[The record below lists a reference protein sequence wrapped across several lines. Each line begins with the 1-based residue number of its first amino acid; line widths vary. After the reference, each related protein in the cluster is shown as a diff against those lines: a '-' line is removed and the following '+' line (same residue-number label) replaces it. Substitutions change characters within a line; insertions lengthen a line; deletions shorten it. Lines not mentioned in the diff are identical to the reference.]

1 LIAVRISSLIE
12 RTLCRSVLGVMH
24 SNIYEQAG
32 TTVTARHQII
42 AKKSHGHDTS
52 RPELKLPESKGLLW
66 GGGAAVVLLFALA
79 YYFLMPVAEVAA
91 VRRGTAISAVY
102 GTVRIEPAFVVRI
115 RAQNDGFI
123 QLAET
128 FSAGRGAIGKNVE
141 KGQLLATIADEKTA
155 RELKQARADLQA
167 AIDRAALPLPSAELL
182 KAAEDNL
189 QRLEKV
195 VGSGNVPAVEYQKAK
210 SEANRLRGAVETER
224 IERDRNLKSLE
235 ETTKKLEAQM
245 KSAEVRSPIDGLLTN
260 VQTIDG
266 ELVSDG
272 NELFTVSSRRNYVR
286 GEVNEEDVG
295 EVKPGMKAKVQLY
308 AYRTR
313 SFTVRVTSVQPAADP
328 TTQRYTVVLE
338 MENPPDNLMVGMT
351 GEMNIITGTHDNA
364 LLVPTR
370 ALLVDQ
376 ALVVNGGIVHA
387 RTVGVGFRTLD
398 FTEVTNGL
406 DEGSHVIVSDQ
417 DKFRPG
423 ETVRQRIVGLP
434 PPAKAP

>member
-1 LIAVRISSLIE
+1 
-12 RTLCRSVLGVMH
+12 
-24 SNIYEQAG
+24 
-32 TTVTARHQII
+32 
-42 AKKSHGHDTS
+42 
-52 RPELKLPESKGLLW
+52 LKLPESKRILW
-66 GGGAAVVLLFALA
+66 GGGVALVLVFAAA

-102 GTVRIEPAFVVRI
+102 GTVRIEPAFVVRV

-123 QLAET
+123 RLAES
-128 FSAGRGAIGKNVE
+128 FSAGRGAIGKSVE
-141 KGQLLATIADEKTA
+141 KGQLLATIADEETS

-167 AIDRAALPLPSAELL
+167 AVDRAALPLPSSELL
-182 KAAEDNL
+182 RAAEDNL

-210 SEANRLRGAVETER
+210 SEANRLRGAVESER
-224 IERDRNLKSLE
+224 IERDRNLHSLE

-245 KSAEVRSPIDGLLTN
+245 KSAEVRSPIDGILTN

-266 ELVSDG
+266 EVVSDG

-295 EVKPGMKAKVQLY
+295 EVKSGMKAKVQLY
-308 AYRTR
+308 AYRMR
-313 SFTVRVTSVQPAADP
+313 NFTARVTSVQPAADP

-351 GEMNIITGTHDNA
+351 GEMNIITGVHENA

-387 RTVGVGFRTLD
+387 RTVKVGFRTLD
-398 FTEVTNGL
+398 FAEALSGL
-406 DEGSHVIVSDQ
+406 EDGSRVIVADQ

-423 ETVRQRIVGLP
+423 EPVRQRTVSLP
-434 PPAKAP
+434 PTPIKP

>member
-1 LIAVRISSLIE
+1 
-12 RTLCRSVLGVMH
+12 M
-24 SNIYEQAG
+24 
-32 TTVTARHQII
+32 
-42 AKKSHGHDTS
+42 
-52 RPELKLPESKGLLW
+52 PESKRVLL
-66 GGGAAVVLLFALA
+66 GGGAPLLLLFALA
-79 YYFLMPVAEVAA
+79 YYFLMPVAEVVT

-102 GTVRIEPAFVVRI
+102 GTVRIEPAFVVRD
-115 RAQNDGFI
+115 RAPNDGVI
-123 QLAET
+123 QLAEP
-128 FSAGRGAIGKNVE
+128 FSAGRGAIGKSVE
-141 KGQLLATIADEKTA
+141 KGQLLATIADEETA

-167 AIDRAALPLPSAELL
+167 AVDRAALPLASSELL

-195 VGSGNVPAVEYQKAK
+195 VGSGNVPAVEYEKAR

-224 IERDRNLKSLE
+224 IERDRNLHSLE

-245 KSAEVRSPIDGLLTN
+245 KSAEVRSPIDGILTN

-313 SFTVRVTSVQPAADP
+313 TFTGRVTSIQPAADP

-338 MENPPDNLMVGMT
+338 MENPPDNMMVGMT
-351 GEMNIITGTHDNA
+351 GEMNIITGVHENA

-376 ALVVNGGIVHA
+376 ALVANGGIVQR
-387 RTVGVGFRTLD
+387 RTVNVGFRTLD
-398 FTEVTNGL
+398 FSEALGGL
-406 DEGSHVIVSDQ
+406 ADGDHVIVSDQ
-417 DKFRPG
+417 DKFHSGPPVRP
-423 ETVRQRIVGLP
+423 RMIKP
-434 PPAKAP
+434 PPPPTAP

>member
-1 LIAVRISSLIE
+1 
-12 RTLCRSVLGVMH
+12 
-24 SNIYEQAG
+24 
-32 TTVTARHQII
+32 
-42 AKKSHGHDTS
+42 
-52 RPELKLPESKGLLW
+52 
-66 GGGAAVVLLFALA
+66 
-79 YYFLMPVAEVAA
+79 MPVAEVAA

-102 GTVRIEPAFVVRI
+102 GTVRIEPSFVVRV

-123 QLAET
+123 RLAES
-128 FSAGRGAIGKNVE
+128 FSAGRGAIGKSVE
-141 KGQLLATIADEKTA
+141 KEQLLATIADEETS

-167 AIDRAALPLPSAELL
+167 AVDRAALPLPSSELL

-195 VGSGNVPAVEYQKAK
+195 VGSGNIPAVEYEKAK
-210 SEANRLRGAVETER
+210 SEANRLRGAVESER
-224 IERDRNLKSLE
+224 IERDRNLHSLE

-245 KSAEVRSPIDGLLTN
+245 KNAEVRSPIEGILTN

-313 SFTVRVTSVQPAADP
+313 SFGARVTSVQPAADP

-351 GEMNIITGTHDNA
+351 GEMNIITGAHENA

-376 ALVVNGGIVHA
+376 ALIVNGGIVHP
-387 RTVGVGFRTLD
+387 RTVKVGFRTLD
-398 FTEVTNGL
+398 FAEAVSGL
-406 DEGSHVIVSDQ
+406 DDGAHVIVADQ
-417 DKFRPG
+417 DKFHAG
-423 ETVRQRIVGLP
+423 EPVRQREVTLP
-434 PPAKAP
+434 PPPTKP

>member
-1 LIAVRISSLIE
+1 
-12 RTLCRSVLGVMH
+12 MP
-24 SNIYEQAG
+24 SNLYEQPETRTITGGLQPIANKSRG
-32 TTVTARHQII
+32 RDSTAS
-42 AKKSHGHDTS
+42 K
-52 RPELKLPESKGLLW
+52 LKLPESKRLLW
-66 GGGAAVVLLFALA
+66 GGIAAVVIVLAVA
-79 YYFLMPVAEVAA
+79 YYFVMPVAEVAT
-91 VRRGTAISAVY
+91 VLRGTAISAVY
-102 GTVRIEPAFVVRI
+102 GTVRIEPAFVVRV

-123 QLAET
+123 RLAES
-128 FSAGRGAIGKNVE
+128 FSAGRGAIGKSVE
-141 KGQLLATIADEKTA
+141 KGQLLATIADEGTS

-167 AIDRAALPLPSAELL
+167 AVDRGALPLPSSELL

-210 SEANRLRGAVETER
+210 SEANRLRGAVESER
-224 IERDRNLKSLE
+224 IERDRNLNSLQ

-245 KSAEVRSPIDGLLTN
+245 KNSEVRSPIDGILTN

-313 SFTVRVTSVQPAADP
+313 NFAAQVTSVQPAADP

-338 MENPPDNLMVGMT
+338 MQNPPDNLMVGMT
-351 GEMNIITGTHDNA
+351 GEMNIITGAHENA

-376 ALVVNGGIVHA
+376 ALIVNGGIVHP
-387 RTVGVGFRTLD
+387 RTVKVGFRTLD
-398 FTEVTNGL
+398 FAEALSGL
-406 DEGSHVIVSDQ
+406 EDGARVIVADQ
-417 DKFRPG
+417 DKFHAG
-423 ETVRQRIVGLP
+423 EPVRQREVTLP
-434 PPAKAP
+434 SPPAKP

>member
-1 LIAVRISSLIE
+1 
-12 RTLCRSVLGVMH
+12 MP
-24 SNIYEQAG
+24 SNVYQQVE
-32 TTVTARHQII
+32 TSTVTAGHEVI
-42 AKKSHGHDTS
+42 AKKSREPHTS
-52 RPELKLPESKGLLW
+52 SPKLKSSKSKKILLL
-66 GGGAAVVLLFALA
+66 GGISLLFLFALA
-79 YYFLMPVAEVAA
+79 YFFLMPVAEVAT

-102 GTVRIEPAFVVRI
+102 GTVRIEPAFVVRV

-123 QLAET
+123 RLAEA

-141 KGQLLATIADEKTA
+141 KGQLLATIADQETS
-155 RELKQARADLQA
+155 RQLKQARSDLQA
-167 AIDRAALPLPSAELL
+167 ANDRAALPLPSSELL

-195 VGSGNVPAVEYQKAK
+195 VGSGNVPAVDYQKAK
-210 SEANRLRGAVETER
+210 SEANRLRGAVESER
-224 IERDRNLKSLE
+224 IERDRNLNSLE
-235 ETTKKLEAQM
+235 ETMKKLEAQM
-245 KSAEVRSPIDGLLTN
+245 KNAEVRSPIDGILTN

-272 NELFTVSSRRNYVR
+272 NELFTVSSRKTYVR

-313 SFTVRVTSVQPAADP
+313 TFTARVTSVQPAADP

-338 MENPPDNLMVGMT
+338 MSNSPDNLMVGMT
-351 GEMNIITGTHDNA
+351 GEMNIITGVHENA

-376 ALVVNGGIVHA
+376 ALVVNGGIVQP
-387 RTVGVGFRTLD
+387 RTVNVGFRTLD
-398 FTEVTNGL
+398 FSEALNGL
-406 DEGSHVIVSDQ
+406 TEGDHVILSDQ
-417 DKFRPG
+417 DKFHSGQP
-423 ETVRQRIVGLP
+423 VRQRMVALP
-434 PPAKAP
+434 PPPKAP

>member
-1 LIAVRISSLIE
+1 MVPK
-12 RTLCRSVLGVMH
+12 
-24 SNIYEQAG
+24 IYEQAG
-32 TTVTARHQII
+32 TRSAVRHDVI
-42 AKKSHGHDTS
+42 ANKSHEQHTS
-52 RPELKLPESKGLLW
+52 SPKLKFPESKTVLSI
-66 GGGAAVVLLFALA
+66 GAAALVVLFALA
-79 YYFLMPVAEVAA
+79 YFFLMPVAEVAT
-91 VRRGTAISAVY
+91 VQRGTAISAVY
-102 GTVRIEPAFVVRI
+102 GTVRIEPAFVVRV
-115 RAQNDGFI
+115 RAQNDGFLR
-123 QLAET
+123 LAET
-128 FSAGRGAIGKNVE
+128 FSAGRGAIGQSVE
-141 KGQLLATIADEKTA
+141 KGQLLATIADEETS
-155 RELKQARADLQA
+155 RQLKQARADLQA
-167 AIDRAALPLPSAELL
+167 AIDRAALPLPSSELL

-210 SEANRLRGAVETER
+210 SEANRLRGAVESER
-224 IERDRNLKSLE
+224 IERDRNLNSLK

-245 KSAEVRSPIDGLLTN
+245 KSAEVRSQIDGILTN

-313 SFTVRVTSVQPAADP
+313 TFTARVTSVQPAADP

-351 GEMNIITGTHDNA
+351 GEMNIITGAHENA

-387 RTVGVGFRTLD
+387 RTVQVGFRTLD
-398 FTEVTNGL
+398 FAEVLTGL
-406 DEGSHVIVSDQ
+406 EPGSRVIVADQ
-417 DKFRPG
+417 DKFRAG
-423 ETVRQRIVGLP
+423 EPVRQRFVSLP
-434 PPAKAP
+434 PPPTKP

>member
-1 LIAVRISSLIE
+1 MK
-12 RTLCRSVLGVMH
+12 TLRRQL
-24 SNIYEQAG
+24 
-32 TTVTARHQII
+32 I
-42 AKKSHGHDTS
+42 AKKHHGHHTS
-52 RPELKLPESKGLLW
+52 SPNLKLPESKRLLL
-66 GGGAAVVLLFALA
+66 GGGAAFVLLFALT
-79 YYFLMPVAEVAA
+79 YYFLMPVAEVVA

-102 GTVRIEPAFVVRI
+102 GTVRIEPAFVVRV

-123 QLAET
+123 QLAEP
-128 FSAGRGAIGKNVE
+128 FSAGRGAIGKSVD
-141 KGQLLATIADEKTA
+141 KGQLLATIADEETS
-155 RELKQARADLQA
+155 RELKQARADLKA
-167 AIDRAALPLPSAELL
+167 AIDRAALPLPSSELL

-195 VGSGNVPAVEYQKAK
+195 VGSGNVPAVEFQKAR

-224 IERDRNLKSLE
+224 IERDRNLHSLE

-245 KSAEVRSPIDGLLTN
+245 KNSEVRAPIDGVLTN

-272 NELFTVSSRRNYVR
+272 NELFTVSSHKNYVH

-313 SFTVRVTSVQPAADP
+313 TFTARVTSVQPAADP

-351 GEMNIITGTHDNA
+351 GEMNIITGTHENA

-376 ALVVNGGIVHA
+376 ALIVNQGIVHS
-387 RTVGVGFRTLD
+387 RTVGVAFRTLD
-398 FTEVTNGL
+398 FTEVTSGL
-406 DEGSHVIVSDQ
+406 EEGSHVIVSDQ

-423 ETVRQRIVGLP
+423 EVVRQRMISSP
-434 PPAKAP
+434 PPPNES

>member
-1 LIAVRISSLIE
+1 
-12 RTLCRSVLGVMH
+12 MP
-24 SNIYEQAG
+24 SNIYQRAG
-32 TTVTARHQII
+32 TTTAPEPQQVI
-42 AKKSHGHDTS
+42 AKKSRGHEIS
-52 RPELKLPESKGLLW
+52 RWKLKLPKSKRLLW
-66 GGGAAVVLLFALA
+66 GGGAALVLVFGVA
-79 YYFLMPVAEVAA
+79 YYVLMPVAEVAA

-102 GTVRIEPAFVVRI
+102 GTVRIEPAFVVRV

-123 QLAET
+123 QLAEA

-141 KGQLLATIADEKTA
+141 KSQLLATIADQETA

-167 AIDRAALPLPSAELL
+167 AVDRAAVPLPSSELL

-210 SEANRLRGAVETER
+210 SEVNRLRGAVETER
-224 IERDRNLKSLE
+224 IERDRNLNSLE
-235 ETTKKLEAQM
+235 ETAKKLEAQM
-245 KSAEVRSPIDGLLTN
+245 KSAEVRSQIDGLLTN

-313 SFTVRVTSVQPAADP
+313 TFRARVTSVQPAADP

-338 MENPPDNLMVGMT
+338 MENPPDNLMAGMT
-351 GEMNIITGTHDNA
+351 GEMNIITGTHENA

-376 ALVVNGGIVHA
+376 ALIVNGGIVHS

-398 FTEVTNGL
+398 FAEVTSGL
-406 DEGSHVIVSDQ
+406 QEGNQVIVSDQ

-423 ETVRQRIVGLP
+423 EAVRQRIVNP
-434 PPAKAP
+434 PPPPQAP